1 MLRSVRLEGNL
12 LPKQLIILAG
22 SRCRSSNAEIRVVKN
37 PNDEPR
43 RKTLFLAFSKFTL
56 PTDFEVIILRISE
69 FRVLNLTPPRPEPV
83 KKLRPPQRPIK
94 HR

>member
-1 MLRSVRLEGNL
+1 MLRSVRLESNL
-12 LPKQLIILAG
+12 LPKQLMILAG
-22 SRCRSSNAEIRVVKN
+22 SRCRSTNAETRVVKN

-43 RKTLFLAFSKFTL
+43 RKTPVFAFTKFVL
-56 PTDFEVIILRISE
+56 QTDFEVMFLSISE

-83 KKLRPPQRPIK
+83 KKLRPPQRPFK